1 MKFKLK
7 RIDWYIIK
15 QFLGTYIFAIALI
28 IAISVVFDINEKI
41 DKFLSP
47 DVPLKA
53 IVFDYYMN
61 FIPYFANLFS
71 PLFTFI
77 AVIFFTSKL
86 ADNSEVIAMLA
97 SGMSFRRLMLP
108 YAISAGIIALST
120 FVLNAYIIPP
130 ANATRID
137 FQNKY
142 IKNKKVD
149 YVRSA
154 QLEIEPGV
162 IAYFDRYDARS
173 GMGYRFSLEHFEDKK
188 MISRLTANSIKYDSL
203 YNWTLIDYMIRDFDG
218 MREHITEGSRMDTTL
233 TIVPSDFLISVN
245 DCETMTSSELSTYI
259 DRQKKRG
266 IGNIQTFQI
275 EYHKRFAA
283 IMAAFILTSIGAS
296 LSSRKIKGVEHRHRT
311 GLEFLLHPL
320 HHRHIDLRH
329 QRQPQPCYGRLDS
342 EYIVYVYRDLFVPEG
357 TEIRNVLQNQPSYYH
372 NRPYIVLKQCVMT

>member
-1 MKFKLK
+1 
-7 RIDWYIIK
+7 
-15 QFLGTYIFAIALI
+15 
-28 IAISVVFDINEKI
+28 
-41 DKFLSP
+41 
-47 DVPLKA
+47 
-53 IVFDYYMN
+53 
-61 FIPYFANLFS
+61 
-71 PLFTFI
+71 
-77 AVIFFTSKL
+77 
-86 ADNSEVIAMLA
+86 
-97 SGMSFRRLMLP
+97 
-108 YAISAGIIALST
+108 
-120 FVLNAYIIPP
+120 
-130 ANATRID
+130 
-137 FQNKY
+137 
-142 IKNKKVD
+142 
-149 YVRSA
+149 
-154 QLEIEPGV
+154 
-162 IAYFDRYDARS
+162 
-173 GMGYRFSLEHFEDKK
+173 

-275 EYHKRFAA
+275 EYHKSFAA
-283 IMAAFILTSIGAS
+283 IMAAFILTSI
-296 LSSRKIKGVEHRHRT
+296 GVEHRHRT

-372 NRPYIVLKQCVMT
+372 NRPYIVLKQCVTT